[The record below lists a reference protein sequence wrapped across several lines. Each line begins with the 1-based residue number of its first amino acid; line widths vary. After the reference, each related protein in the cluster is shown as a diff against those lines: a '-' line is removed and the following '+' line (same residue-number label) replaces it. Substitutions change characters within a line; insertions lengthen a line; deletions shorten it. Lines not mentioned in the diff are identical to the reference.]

1 MTQYLAKKML
11 CNPLNEKQA
20 FSEPLIY
27 LRQGFCRTNIKN
39 VFLKQKILNCIFE
52 LLLIKV

>member
-11 CNPLNEKQA
+11 YNPLNEKQA

-27 LRQGFCRTNIKN
+27 LRQGFCRTNIKKG
-39 VFLKQKILNCIFE
+39 FS
-52 LLLIKV
+52 